1 MEEFITA
8 TIVAGLFYAVLR
20 FFKISWIKQAFP
32 PSFIYLAGVFAWCA
46 ALALVASIISF
57 FSMTIDLISAFDS
70 DTLIPFI
77 IILITL
83 GIATKLLL
91 DRKEVLD
98 ISHMIPFLRAAIL
111 FQPYDA
117 KRQELFERN
126 EKFQLAQNKRTAA
139 ERVASGHPDEEVI
152 DISEDSTKEGDGD
165 SAAMESPQATTELD
179 LLKRGEGVDIS
190 ELFKSNTA
198 KLPVHP
204 LYQFISMLRI
214 DPSDKLMSFRLVLPS
229 SATEPELT
237 QEKLQ
242 RIKQGAY
249 QVFQALTAEQWLKPY
264 SLYITSVKT
273 SCFRVRKD
281 EFDMTREILFISIQ
295 MDMAQLRQS
304 RGKPFNGAEFEKV
317 AAIAMEG

>member
-57 FSMTIDLISAFDS
+57 FSMTIDLISSFDS

-77 IILITL
+77 IILIML

-98 ISHMIPFLRAAIL
+98 ISHMIPFLRSAIL

-126 EKFQLAQNKRTAA
+126 EKFQLAQNKKTAA
-139 ERVASGHPDEEVI
+139 ERVTSGHHAEEVI
-152 DISEDSTKEGDGD
+152 DISEDSTNEGDGD
-165 SAAMESPQATTELD
+165 SAAMESPLATTELD

-198 KLPVHP
+198 KLPAHP

-214 DPSDKLMSFRLVLPS
+214 DPSDKLMSFRMVLPS

-242 RIKQGAY
+242 RVKQGAY

-264 SLYITSVKT
+264 SAYFNLVKT

-304 RGKPFNGAEFEKV
+304 KGKPFNSAEFEKV
-317 AAIAMEG
+317 AAILMEG